1 MMMFLRTGK
10 MLASQ
15 ARIIHRDET
24 KANWTSVRVAGISK
38 ALRIDLDDVLVRA
51 EDVYHSKHS
60 ICSAQH

>member
-1 MMMFLRTGK
+1 